1 MKAPLCCGGMFSW
14 RIDGVSNNILH
25 DSTCSACWNPP
36 GIHLSRT
43 TPDPSSVSQRCR
55 TNSNG
60 KLNFSDCL
68 VIHGLDHVYRN
79 ADFSFGFGYSR
90 VRIGALSGCF
100 RGHCLNEVFQTVHG
114 YDRCCTPRC
123 YTGHSGARN
132 VKMSFLAMNFFAG
145 EVQTS

>member
-1 MKAPLCCGGMFSW
+1 MAYQIIFCTTVHVAL
-14 RIDGVSNNILH
+14 VE
-25 DSTCSACWNPP
+25 
-36 GIHLSRT
+36 IHQE
-43 TPDPSSVSQRCR
+43 SSVSYHTRPVLGV
-55 TNSNG
+55 TAVSNNSNG

-90 VRIGALSGCF
+90 VRIVALSGYF
-100 RGHCLNEVFQTVHG
+100 LGHCLNEVLQTVHG

-132 VKMSFLAMNFFAG
+132 VKMSFLAVNFFAG